1 MIDHGP
7 LSITEYALLASI
19 GGDSISGMD
28 APEIAATRPGWLG
41 FMLRLNDR
49 GLVAFVGKDWILTES
64 GRAVKEGR
72 PRNDA

>member
-19 GGDSISGMD
+19 GGDPISGMD

-49 GLVAFVGKDWILTES
+49 GLVAFVGQD